1 MNRIGKA
8 FLSAIALTAPLR
20 ALAAEL
26 PRSGETEFNT
36 YATVR
41 SLATIDSGAGMGGV
55 WDYTGVMQ
63 NVKGEGPFNNMAAR
77 CLQNWTMLGEQLKV
91 VGSCVLT
98 DPDGDSVFDIFE
110 GTTFNLV
117 AGTGKYKGISGHGT
131 ITRTRLHDLPDGIR
145 ALINYH
151 KVTWEIK

>member
-1 MNRIGKA
+1 VSLYVP
-8 FLSAIALTAPLR
+8 LSKRTP
-20 ALAAEL
+20 
-26 PRSGETEFNT
+26 

-41 SLATIDSGAGMGGV
+41 PLAVIDSGAGRGGV

-63 NVKGEGPFNNMAAR
+63 NVKGEGPFNNMAVR

-98 DPDGDSVFDIFE
+98 DQDGDSVFDVFE
-110 GTTFNLV
+110 GAAFNLV
-117 AGTGKYKGISGHGT
+117 AGTGKYKGISGRGT
-131 ITRTRLHDLPDGIR
+131 ITRTRLHDLPGDIR
-145 ALINYH
+145 ALVNGH